1 MPDQTTSTN
10 NQYISEPNQHIQQY
24 LDYYCELPQSPKFA
38 ILLKGKWGCGKTWFI
53 NQYCEKLKKDRKK
66 LKTKDKKS
74 LYVSLYGIT
83 NYSEI
88 EDILFQQIHPV
99 LGSKGMVI
107 AGQILKGLLKGTLKI
122 DINNDGQQD
131 GMYHIAIPDIDIDK
145 KFQDSQFSL
154 LIFDDLERCSIN
166 IENILGYINNFVDSQ
181 NLKVVIIANEDE
193 INSDEDKKEKYNKT
207 KEKLIGK
214 TFEVFPDLS
223 GALNTT
229 INQISNS
236 QVKEILTKNLAL
248 LEELYR
254 QAECTNLRTLN
265 QVILDFERIFENLPE
280 KAQNQ
285 SKLVEEV
292 LELLII
298 FSIEISCARLHP
310 QEIRQIDREL
320 AKEMMSERKR
330 NNHSNLTEKNN
341 ANTENTEHKDSIFKK
356 YQKLYNSY
364 YFSGL
369 LAFSGVY
376 PSLLWWE
383 AFFDKGLIDRQYFEE
398 SLPNSKFFQEENA
411 PNWMKL
417 LRYTMLTDR
426 EFDKTLDLVKSEYLN
441 RAFEDMGII
450 KHITG
455 LFLLFSDIKVYDKD
469 KKSIIDEAKEYIDQL
484 KNSGRLDT
492 EYRSNPFGDVY
503 MSIEFNSKDDPG
515 FKEFDNYIKQC
526 QEEVRIQNIPNEAKK
541 ILDMMQN
548 NIAMFQHTIFF
559 NAGSNFDSLGQKSYY
574 DYPILKYLP
583 PEDFMKT
590 FLILPY
596 QDMGY
601 IFYCLRNRYSSPNFA
616 KNLVDELDFLKKIQ
630 SLLLAEISQKTGKI
644 SGYLLSSLNKEYL
657 EGIISNLEQ
666 VEQPL

>member
-1 MPDQTTSTN
+1 MPDQITSTN
-10 NQYISEPNQHIQQY
+10 NQYIYEPNQHIQQY

-53 NQYCEKLKKDRKK
+53 NQYREK
-66 LKTKDKKS
+66 LKTKGKKS
-74 LYVSLYGIT
+74 LYISLYGIT

-88 EDILFQQIHPV
+88 EDSLFKQLNPLNH
-99 LGSKGMVI
+99 LLASKEMVI
-107 AGQILKGLLKGTLKI
+107 VGKICKGLLKGALKI
-122 DINNDGQQD
+122 DLDNDGQED
-131 GMYHIAIPDIDIDK
+131 GRWSFSIPDIDIDK
-145 KFQDSQFSL
+145 KFKDSQFSL

-181 NLKVVIIANEDE
+181 DLKVVIIANEDE
-193 INSDEDKKEKYNKT
+193 INNDRDKQEKYNKT

-214 TFEVFPDLS
+214 TFDVFPDLS
-223 GALNTT
+223 GALNIT

-248 LEELYR
+248 LQELYL
-254 QAECTNLRTLN
+254 QAECKNLKILN
-265 QVILDFERIFENLPE
+265 QVILDFQRIFEGLPE
-280 KAQNQ
+280 KAQNK

-298 FSIEISCARLHP
+298 FSIEIACARLHP
-310 QEIRQIDREL
+310 QEISRIDQEL
-320 AKEMMSERKR
+320 AKEMMSERR
-330 NNHSNLTEKNN
+330 SNNHSNLTEKNN
-341 ANTENTEHKDSIFKK
+341 ANAEHKDSIFKK
-356 YQKLYNSY
+356 YQNLYKFSY
-364 YFSGL
+364 FNVLLPFSGL
-369 LAFSGVY
+369 Y

-441 RAFEDMGII
+441 RAFEDIGII

-526 QEEVRIQNIPNEAKK
+526 QEEVRIQNMPNEAKK

-583 PEDFMKT
+583 PEDFIKT

-596 QDMGY
+596 QDMSY
-601 IFYCLRNRYSSPNFA
+601 IFYCLRNRYSSPNFV
-616 KNLVDELDFLKKIQ
+616 KILVDELNFLKELQ
-630 SLLLAEISQKTGKI
+630 SLLLAEIYKKRGKI
-644 SGYLLSSLNKEYL
+644 SGYLLRSLNEEYL

-666 VEQPL
+666 VEQPF

>member
-53 NQYCEKLKKDRKK
+53 NQYCEKLKKNRKI

-229 INQISNS
+229 INQISNP

-254 QAECTNLRTLN
+254 QAKCTNLR
-265 QVILDFERIFENLPE
+265 I
-280 KAQNQ
+280 
-285 SKLVEEV
+285 
-292 LELLII
+292 
-298 FSIEISCARLHP
+298 
-310 QEIRQIDREL
+310 
-320 AKEMMSERKR
+320 
-330 NNHSNLTEKNN
+330 
-341 ANTENTEHKDSIFKK
+341 
-356 YQKLYNSY
+356 
-364 YFSGL
+364 
-369 LAFSGVY
+369 
-376 PSLLWWE
+376 
-383 AFFDKGLIDRQYFEE
+383 
-398 SLPNSKFFQEENA
+398 
-411 PNWMKL
+411 
-417 LRYTMLTDR
+417 
-426 EFDKTLDLVKSEYLN
+426 
-441 RAFEDMGII
+441 
-450 KHITG
+450 
-455 LFLLFSDIKVYDKD
+455 
-469 KKSIIDEAKEYIDQL
+469 
-484 KNSGRLDT
+484 
-492 EYRSNPFGDVY
+492 
-503 MSIEFNSKDDPG
+503 
-515 FKEFDNYIKQC
+515 
-526 QEEVRIQNIPNEAKK
+526 
-541 ILDMMQN
+541 
-548 NIAMFQHTIFF
+548 
-559 NAGSNFDSLGQKSYY
+559 
-574 DYPILKYLP
+574 
-583 PEDFMKT
+583 
-590 FLILPY
+590 
-596 QDMGY
+596 
-601 IFYCLRNRYSSPNFA
+601 
-616 KNLVDELDFLKKIQ
+616 
-630 SLLLAEISQKTGKI
+630 
-644 SGYLLSSLNKEYL
+644 
-657 EGIISNLEQ
+657 
-666 VEQPL
+666 

>member
-53 NQYCEKLKKDRKK
+53 NQYREK
-66 LKTKDKKS
+66 LKTKGKKS
-74 LYVSLYGIT
+74 LYISLYGIT

-88 EDILFQQIHPV
+88 EDSLFKQLNPLSH
-99 LGSKGMVI
+99 LLASKEMVI
-107 AGQILKGLLKGTLKI
+107 VGKICKGLLKGALKI
-122 DINNDGQQD
+122 DLDNDGQED
-131 GMYHIAIPDIDIDK
+131 GRWSFSIPDIDIDK
-145 KFQDSQFSL
+145 KFKDSQFSL

-166 IENILGYINNFVDSQ
+166 IENILGYINDFVDSQ
-181 NLKVVIIANEDE
+181 DLKVVIIANEGE
-193 INSDEDKKEKYNKT
+193 INNDRDKQEKYNKT

-214 TFEVFPDLS
+214 TFDVFPDLS
-223 GALNTT
+223 GALHTS

-248 LEELYR
+248 LQELYL
-254 QAECTNLRTLN
+254 QAECKNLRILN
-265 QVILDFERIFENLPE
+265 QVILDFQRIFEGLPE
-280 KAQNQ
+280 KAQNK

-298 FSIEISCARLHP
+298 FSIEIACARLHP
-310 QEIRQIDREL
+310 QEISQIDQKL
-320 AKEMMSERKR
+320 AEEMMSERRR

-341 ANTENTEHKDSIFKK
+341 ANTEHTEHKDSIFKK

-369 LAFSGVY
+369 RAFSGVY

-441 RAFEDMGII
+441 RKFEDIGII

-455 LFLLFSDIKVYDKD
+455 LFLLFSDIGVYDKD
-469 KKSIIDEAKEYIDQL
+469 KESIIDEAKKYIDEL

-503 MSIEFNSKDDPG
+503 MSIEFNSKDEPD

-526 QEEVRIQNIPNEAKK
+526 QEKVRIQNMPSEAKK

-548 NIAMFQHTIFF
+548 NMAMFQHTIFF

-590 FLILPY
+590 FLTFSYL
-596 QDMGY
+596 DMGF

-630 SLLLAEISQKTGKI
+630 NLLLAEISQKTGKI